1 MENAAEENWQVLL
14 SLFPGQWREQAVET
28 GAVAR
33 LRGFSSAESLLRTL
47 LLHIARGFSLRETVV
62 QAKLAN
68 LASVSDVALLKRLR
82 NSEEWLRSLCVGLL
96 RENGIALPQD
106 EIASRF
112 RIVDGTIIKEPGK
125 TGSQWRILHSLQ
137 LPTLVCD
144 FFEMTSTEGQG
155 TGESFRRLPVR
166 PRELILGDAGYWSAA
181 GIEFVHRHRADV
193 LVRVNPQSFVAV
205 SPKGRR
211 VGLLS
216 RVRTL
221 SQPGQIGEWPVIL
234 QGQES
239 RVAGRVCVL
248 RKSEHAIQQAHRRL
262 ERKASKKQTKT
273 KPETLEYAKY
283 VIVFT
288 TQPTAAAG
296 QILEWYRLRW
306 QIELVFKRLKTLAQ
320 LGHLPKHDER
330 SSRAWLY
337 GKLFVALLTQKLIRV
352 GRDISPWGYEF
363 HPFGLPVDGVNSVL
377 PCTKSSRPSCRD
389 CP

>member
-82 NSEEWLRSLCVGLL
+82 NSEEWLRSLCLDLL
-96 RENGIALPQD
+96 RENGMALPQD
-106 EIASRF
+106 KTASRF

-125 TGSQWRILHSLQ
+125 TGSQWRILYSLQ

-144 FFEMTSTEGQG
+144 FFEMTPTEGQG

-181 GIEFVHRHRADV
+181 GIEFVHQHGADV

-216 RVRTL
+216 RARTL

-239 RVAGRVCVL
+239 RVAGRVCAI

-288 TQPTAAAG
+288 TQPTAAAV
-296 QILEWYRLRW
+296 QILKWYRLRW

-352 GRDISPWGYEF
+352 GRDISPWGYEL
-363 HPFGLPVDGVNSVL
+363 HHSA
-377 PCTKSSRPSCRD
+377 SQSMA
-389 CP
+389 

>member
-82 NSEEWLRSLCVGLL
+82 
-96 RENGIALPQD
+96 
-106 EIASRF
+106 
-112 RIVDGTIIKEPGK
+112 IKEPGK
-125 TGSQWRILHSLQ
+125 TGSQWRILYSLQ

-288 TQPTAAAG
+288 TQLTAAAG

-363 HPFGLPVDGVNSVL
+363 HHSA
-377 PCTKSSRPSCRD
+377 SQSMA
-389 CP
+389 